1 MEKKKTTTVT
11 HIYSIKGTFLTFYFI
26 PIACSQRAY
35 LTSPRLAV
43 LEEVHNLRKVWH
55 REGGSLEVCEGSA
68 DIAITIA
75 KQRRESSFK
84 LLIPSKQCIGVASS
98 ASS

>member
-1 MEKKKTTTVT
+1 MQSVSVLDQPKVGCSGRGAQLEKGVAP
-11 HIYSIKGTFLTFYFI
+11 G
-26 PIACSQRAY
+26 R
-35 LTSPRLAV
+35 
-43 LEEVHNLRKVWH
+43 
-55 REGGSLEVCEGSA
+55 RESGGLVCEGSA
-68 DIAITIA
+68 EIAITIA